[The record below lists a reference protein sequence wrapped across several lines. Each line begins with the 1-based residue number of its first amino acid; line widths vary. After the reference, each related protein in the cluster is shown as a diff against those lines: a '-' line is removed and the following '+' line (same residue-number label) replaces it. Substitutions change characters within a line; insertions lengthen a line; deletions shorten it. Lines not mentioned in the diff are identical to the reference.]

1 MSPVRTLFFL
11 DEVTDL
17 SDGGTG
23 VLEDCE
29 HDVLI
34 VSGTEPSESWN
45 LKCLFHLESSSHL
58 FHFNKTYHHLNESI
72 ILLVS
77 KHTFHPYKQY
87 HLDSCHSV
95 ESHQ

>member
-34 VSGTEPSESWN
+34 VSGTEPSNGE
-45 LKCLFHLESSSHL
+45 LEFEMFISSREFLS
-58 FHFNKTYHHLNESI
+58 
-72 ILLVS
+72 
-77 KHTFHPYKQY
+77 
-87 HLDSCHSV
+87 SV
-95 ESHQ
+95 PLQ